1 MNKYGYEDEYD
12 RRDIGNEQLEFEGE
26 MDDLEHDDFEY
37 EEYDNAP
44 AQQKSG
50 SKKMDFLR
58 NLANQ
63 RGNKEEAMD
72 YIMDDPNNLES
83 LSDY

>member
-1 MNKYGYEDEYD
+1 MNKYAYGNEEEY
-12 RRDIGNEQLEFEGE
+12 RRDNEQLEFEGE
-26 MDDLEHDDFEY
+26 IDDLEHDDFEY
-37 EEYDNAP
+37 EEFENAP
-44 AQQKSG
+44 ASQQKSG

-58 NLANQ
+58 NLAN
-63 RGNKEEAMD
+63 RGNKDEAMD